1 MLGFN
6 VKAEDDLFRVIDKL
20 RFIKNDIKNLFKKG
34 ALYVKIN
41 NENYK
46 VLGRVGAYHII
57 IDITDK
63 QVKIGDKVIIDVNP
77 KFVDSSLRR
86 EYR

>member
-1 MLGFN
+1 MSGFN

>member
-1 MLGFN
+1 MSGFN

-77 KFVDSSLRR
+77 KFVDSSIRR